1 MAASDDPGDLLRQAV
16 SLERS
21 GRLAE
26 AEAAY
31 VRVLSRWP
39 DLPDTWYNLGLLQR
53 RTGQYDKA
61 LASYQEALN
70 RGVQMPEEV
79 HLNRGVVYS
88 DCLRNEDAAEQE
100 LNAALAINP
109 NYVPALLNL
118 ANLHEDRGRRA
129 PAIAL
134 YQRILALEPDF
145 PEALARYAN
154 LQSITD
160 ASNPLIARLRSALAS
175 PTAADADKASLGF
188 ALGKVLDACEQYDA
202 AFEAYAAANR
212 HSRVSAGLH
221 ARRYDRKHQ
230 EQFVDRLIE
239 VFAPGRI
246 QPVPA
251 TRTMPPI
258 FICGMFRSGSTLAEQ
273 VLAAHARVTAG
284 GEIDFLP
291 NLVRTRLAPFPER
304 MLQTSAAQL
313 ASFAAE
319 YADTLAQLFPR
330 AERITDKRPDNFQ
343 NLGLIKCLMPGAK
356 VVHTTRN
363 ALDNCL
369 SIYFLH
375 LDHGMNYAL
384 DLMDIGHYYTEYRR
398 LMRHW
403 QSLYGADILDFDY
416 DVLVRQPRPAIEKLL
431 AFCGL
436 EWDENCLLFERVA
449 NAVKTA
455 SVWQVRE
462 PLYRRSSG
470 RWKNYERQLSK
481 LKQHLGEASP

>member
-1 MAASDDPGDLLRQAV
+1 MAASDNPLDLLRQAV

-26 AEAAY
+26 AEAVY
-31 VRVLSRWP
+31 MQVLARWP

-53 RTGQYDKA
+53 RTGQFDKA
-61 LASYQEALN
+61 LASYREALD
-70 RGVQMPEEV
+70 RGIRHPEEV
-79 HLNRGVVYS
+79 HLNRGVIYS
-88 DCLRNEDAAEQE
+88 DCLRDEEAAEQE

-134 YQRILALEPDF
+134 YERILALEPDF

-154 LQSITD
+154 LQSITN
-160 ASNPLIARLRSALAS
+160 ASDPLIVRLRSALVS
-175 PTAADADKASLGF
+175 PTATDADKATLGF
-188 ALGKVLDACEQYDA
+188 ALGKALDGCAKYDA

-212 HSRVSAGLH
+212 HSQASAGLR
-221 ARRYDRKHQ
+221 ARRYDRKQH

-246 QPVPA
+246 KPAAA
-251 TRTMPPI
+251 TRSAPPI
-258 FICGMFRSGSTLAEQ
+258 VICGMFRSGSTLTEQ

-304 MLQTSAAQL
+304 LLQTSTAEL
-313 ASFAAE
+313 ESFAAE
-319 YADTLAQLFPR
+319 YTDTLARLFPG
-330 AERITDKRPDNFQ
+330 AERITDKRPDNFM
-343 NLGLIKCLMPGAK
+343 NVGLIKSLLPDAK
-356 VVHTTRN
+356 IVHTTRN

-384 DLMDIGHYYTEYRR
+384 DLMDIGHYYTKYRR
-398 LMRHW
+398 LMTHW
-403 QSLYGADILDFDY
+403 KTLYGADILDFDY
-416 DVLVRQPRPAIEKLL
+416 DALVREPQPAIERLL

-436 EWDENCLLFERVA
+436 EWDENCLVVRARGECGEDGERVA
-449 NAVKTA
+449 GA
-455 SVWQVRE
+455 
-462 PLYRRSSG
+462 
-470 RWKNYERQLSK
+470 
-481 LKQHLGEASP
+481 